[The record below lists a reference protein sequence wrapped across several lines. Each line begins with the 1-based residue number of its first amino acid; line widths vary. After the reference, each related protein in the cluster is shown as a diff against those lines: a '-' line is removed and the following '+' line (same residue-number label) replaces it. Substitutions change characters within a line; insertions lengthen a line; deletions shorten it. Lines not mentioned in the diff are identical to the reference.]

1 MTINKKQIVLIIIA
15 ILAMILIVASYNTK
29 STIFGARPSSNT
41 NTVIKKSDDL
51 QIEILKEGTGE
62 QKVKAGDTL
71 IVNYIGSLE
80 DGTTFDSSYEREN
93 PYSFRIGFG
102 NVIKGWDEGLI
113 GMKVGEKR
121 KLTIG
126 HDLAYGDAGRSIIP
140 GGATLIFEI
149 DLLSIQE
156 NQ

>member
-1 MTINKKQIVLIIIA
+1 MTINKKQIAMIIIA
-15 ILAMILIVASYNTK
+15 VLVLILIIASYNTK
-29 STIFGARPSSNT
+29 STIFGVRPNAHT
-41 NTVIKKSDDL
+41 NTVITKSDDL
-51 QIEILKEGTGE
+51 RIEILKEGIGD

-71 IVNYIGSLE
+71 LVNYIGSLE
-80 DGTTFDSSYEREN
+80 DGTTFDSSYERDT

-113 GMKVGEKR
+113 GMRVGEKR

-126 HDLAYGDAGRSIIP
+126 SNLAYGDSGRSSIP
-140 GGATLIFEI
+140 GGATLIFEV

-156 NQ
+156 N